1 MEGIVYPV
9 IGIIGH
15 EVKMWVNFGAK
26 PFVYQ
31 GLEEQNRL
39 LVQDQYHG
47 TERLELEEQEVSSRR
62 QRL

>member
-47 TERLELEEQEVSSRR
+47 MERLELEEQEVSSRR